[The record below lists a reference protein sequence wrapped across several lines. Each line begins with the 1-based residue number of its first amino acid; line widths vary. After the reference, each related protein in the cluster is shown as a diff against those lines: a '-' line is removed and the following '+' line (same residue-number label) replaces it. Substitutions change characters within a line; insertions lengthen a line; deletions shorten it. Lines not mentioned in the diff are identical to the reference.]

1 MALTPNLSLNKPAKS
16 DLSWWSLLNA
26 NSDIIDGLFS
36 DPTRTSGSVLYYDS
50 ANKIADD
57 SANFFWDA
65 VNKRIGLKTTAPLG
79 IFHLIG
85 AAENINAFTISNTV
99 PADATS
105 ATGAG
110 LPGSLILQDSD
121 GAAGSGGG
129 MVFGASQG
137 YFAGIKALLSDGG
150 NNSAGHL
157 ILATRTLSTDATIT
171 EKVRVTNDGKVGL
184 GMIPTVQLDL
194 STDGA
199 RKLTTTTW
207 TTGSDARIKT
217 DIQDIDDAL
226 EILRRVRP
234 VKFRYNA
241 EFLMKHP
248 SVRDVPYYNFISQE
262 FRKVFPDSVT
272 ESDGLLYLNSSH
284 MIPYAVAAIKKLDE
298 QVTELRAHLFGHSAL
313 GGMSTTPA

>member
-1 MALTPNLSLNKPAKS
+1 MALTPNLSLNKPAKG
-16 DLSWWSLLNA
+16 DLSWWSQWNSNA
-26 NSDIIDGLFS
+26 DIIDALFS
-36 DPTRTSGSVLYYDS
+36 DPTRTPGSVLFYNS
-50 ANKIADD
+50 SNQIADD

-65 VNKRIGLKTTAPLG
+65 VNKRLGLKTTAPLG

-85 AAENINAFTISNTV
+85 AAENINAFTISNTT

-110 LPGSLILQDSD
+110 LPGSFILQDSD
-121 GAAGSGGG
+121 GAAGSGGS
-129 MVFGASQG
+129 MVFGAAQG

-150 NNSAGHL
+150 NNSAGDL
-157 ILATRTLSTDATIT
+157 IIATRTLSTDATLT
-171 EKVRVTNDGKVGL
+171 EKVRVTTAGKVGL
-184 GMIPTVQLDL
+184 GMVPAVQLDL

-226 EILRRVRP
+226 EIIRRVRP

-241 EFLMKHP
+241 EFLMLHP

-262 FRKVFPDSVT
+262 FREVFPDSVT
-272 ESDGLLYLNSSH
+272 ESEGLLYLNSSQ
-284 MIPYAVAAIKKLDE
+284 MIPYAVAAIKNLDK
-298 QVTELRAHLFGHSAL
+298 QVAELTARLL
-313 GGMSTTPA
+313 GGRRT